1 MKVIKN
7 NGKRVFAYMLG
18 SSHPVIDALI
28 EDGRIIPHDD
38 GTYEIMSLEAVNGSG
53 QIARSGDYLKLDFS
67 GNPYPN
73 DREFFQKNHWH
84 IEGDEYEQIPKPLLA
99 WSIDEPVSKEVAFL
113 ILHKDLVLDLTSHDK
128 FFTAPL
134 WGTIESSP
142 RDSVLVFYSVT
153 RDDDGS
159 IVDADFNF
167 VARDVFEKTY
177 SVIGE

>member
-53 QIARSGDYLKLDFS
+53 QLARSGDYLKLDSS

-73 DREFFQKNHWH
+73 DREFFQKNHRH
-84 IEGDEYEQIPKPLLA
+84 
-99 WSIDEPVSKEVAFL
+99 
-113 ILHKDLVLDLTSHDK
+113 
-128 FFTAPL
+128 
-134 WGTIESSP
+134 
-142 RDSVLVFYSVT
+142 
-153 RDDDGS
+153 
-159 IVDADFNF
+159 
-167 VARDVFEKTY
+167 
-177 SVIGE
+177 

>member
-1 MKVIKN
+1 
-7 NGKRVFAYMLG
+7 
-18 SSHPVIDALI
+18 
-28 EDGRIIPHDD
+28 
-38 GTYEIMSLEAVNGSG
+38 
-53 QIARSGDYLKLDFS
+53 
-67 GNPYPN
+67 
-73 DREFFQKNHWH
+73 FFQKNHRH